1 MSDRGDRGA
10 VSTFL
15 AVIALAMLMAA
26 GLAYDGGR
34 KISAL
39 REASHIAESA
49 ARAGAQAIDPAHLR
63 TTGEVML
70 NPDQAVALAGDY
82 LADVGHTG
90 QVTVAGDAV
99 TVTVTITVD
108 PLLLPVGQM
117 VVSATETAT
126 AITEE
131 PET

>member
-1 MSDRGDRGA
+1 MRDRGDRGA

-15 AVIALAMLMAA
+15 AVLALAMLMAA

-49 ARAGAQAIDPAHLR
+49 ARAGAQAVDPAHLR
-63 TTGEVML
+63 TTGQIML
-70 NPDQAVALAGDY
+70 DPDQAVALAGDY
-82 LADVGHTG
+82 LADIGHTG

-99 TVTVTITVD
+99 SVTVSITVD
-108 PLLLPVGQM
+108 PVLLPVGEM
-117 VVSATETAT
+117 FVSATETAT

-131 PET
+131 PTT

>member
-1 MSDRGDRGA
+1 MTGHGERGA
-10 VSTFL
+10 VSTFV

-34 KISAL
+34 KVAAL

-49 ARAGAQAIDPAHLR
+49 ARAGAQAVDSAHLR

-70 NPDQAVALAGDY
+70 NPDQAVALADDH

-90 QVTVAGDAV
+90 QVTVAEDMV
-99 TVTVTITVD
+99 TVTVTITVN
-108 PLLLPVGQM
+108 PVLLPVGEM

-126 AITEE
+126 AVTEE

>member
-1 MSDRGDRGA
+1 MKGRGDRGA

-15 AVIALAMLMAA
+15 AVIALALLMAA

-34 KISAL
+34 KVAAL
-39 REASHIAESA
+39 GEASHVAESA
-49 ARAGAQAIDPAHLR
+49 ARAGAQAVDPGHLR

-70 NPDQAVALAGDY
+70 DPDQAVGLAGDY
-82 LADVGHTG
+82 LADVGHSG
-90 QVTVAGDAV
+90 QVTVTEDMV

-108 PLLLPVGQM
+108 AVLLPVGEM

-126 AITEE
+126 AVTEE
-131 PET
+131 PGT

>member
-34 KISAL
+34 KVAAL

-49 ARAGAQAIDPAHLR
+49 ARAGAQAVDPAHLR
-63 TTGEVML
+63 TTGQIHL
-70 NPDQAVALAGDY
+70 NLDQAVALAVDY

-99 TVTVTITVD
+99 TVTVTITVN
-108 PLLLPVGQM
+108 PVLLPVGEM

-131 PET
+131 PAT

>member
-1 MSDRGDRGA
+1 MNDQRDRGA

-34 KISAL
+34 KVAAL
-39 REASHIAESA
+39 GEASHIAESA
-49 ARAGAQAIDPAHLR
+49 ARAGAQAVDPAHLR

-70 NPDQAVALAGDY
+70 NPDQAVGLAGDY

-90 QVTVAGDAV
+90 QVTVAADQV
-99 TVTVTITVD
+99 TVTVTITVN
-108 PLLLPVGQM
+108 PALLPVGEM

>member
-1 MSDRGDRGA
+1 MRDRGDRGA

-49 ARAGAQAIDPAHLR
+49 ARAGAQAVDPAHLR
-63 TTGEVML
+63 TTGHIHL
-70 NPDQAVALAGDY
+70 DPDQAAALVGDY
-82 LADVGHTG
+82 LADIGHTG
-90 QVTVAGDAV
+90 AVTVTGDTV
-99 TVTVTITVD
+99 TVTVTIIVN
-108 PLLLPVGQM
+108 PVLLPVGEM
-117 VVSATETAT
+117 VVSATQTAT
-126 AITEE
+126 AVTEE
-131 PET
+131 PTT

>member
-1 MSDRGDRGA
+1 MSGQRDRGA

-34 KISAL
+34 KVAAL

-49 ARAGAQAIDPAHLR
+49 ARAGAQAVDPAQLR

-70 NPDQAVALAGDY
+70 NPDQAVALAADY

-90 QVTVAGDAV
+90 QVTVADDVV
-99 TVTVTITVD
+99 TVTVTITVNAA
-108 PLLLPVGQM
+108 LLPVGEM